1 MLQHLNWGI
10 VILLVFSLIFL
21 LSASNLR
28 GSASME
34 QPVDLVEYV
43 HNMLAEGISFKR
55 ISEALSISDPRR
67 LKRFMS
73 KALGQKFRVFDNSIV
88 EEVSNKID
96 ALVPIREHGANW
108 GILHVKSALAR
119 LSVRPSRRKIAR
131 ALQIL
136 AGTFYLTT

>member
-1 MLQHLNWGI
+1 
-10 VILLVFSLIFL
+10 
-21 LSASNLR
+21 
-28 GSASME
+28 
-34 QPVDLVEYV
+34 
-43 HNMLAEGISFKR
+43 
-55 ISEALSISDPRR
+55 
-67 LKRFMS
+67 MS
-73 KALGQKFRVFDNSIV
+73 KALGRKFRVFDNSIV

-119 LSVRPSRRKIAR
+119 LSVRPSRRKIAS